1 MFNGATKDIFT
12 MLRHQMVDRQIIGRG
27 VNNRDVLQAM
37 REVPRHLFVPEE
49 IRSQSYEDTP
59 LPIGKNQT
67 ISQPFIVAYMAE
79 AAMISRTDKVLE
91 IGTGCGYSAAILSKL
106 ADQVY
111 TIERIPE
118 LAEPAKVRLQE
129 LGLENVHAFLSDGSI
144 GLAQKAP
151 FDAIICT
158 AGAPSVPHS
167 LVQQLAPGGRMIIP
181 VSKGYYEELLRVT
194 KTTDGEYESETL
206 MDVRFVPL
214 VGKEGYK
221 QA

>member
-1 MFNGATKDIFT
+1 
-12 MLRHQMVDRQIIGRG
+12 MLRYQMVDRQIIGRG
-27 VNNRDVLQAM
+27 INNRNVLQSL
-37 REVPRHLFVPEE
+37 REIPRHLFVPEE
-49 IRSQSYEDTP
+49 IRSQSYDDNP

-67 ISQPFIVAYMAE
+67 ISQPYIVAYMAE
-79 AAMISRTDKVLE
+79 AAMITSTDKVLE
-91 IGTGCGYSAAILSKL
+91 IGTGCGYSAAVLSRL
-106 ADQVY
+106 ASQVY

-118 LAEPAKVRLQE
+118 LANDAKVRLHD
-129 LGLENVHAFLSDGSI
+129 LGYDNIHTFLSDGSI
-144 GLAQKAP
+144 GLSEHAP
-151 FDAIICT
+151 FNAIIVT

-181 VSKGYYEELLRVT
+181 VSKGHYEELLRIT

-221 QA
+221 PG